1 MAARTTPF
9 NTFKTYLMHGTGTGT
24 ITWEKLV
31 DIKDIPDLQQTPPT
45 LDATTLSD
53 PARAYI
59 FDIEDPGGTLEFTAN
74 YTKADYTTV
83 AALAGSVQ
91 KLSVWFGASEANG
104 VYTPN
109 GEDGKFDFEGY
120 VSVRKSAASV
130 SAVQEMVISVAP
142 TKMPTMATS

>member
-9 NTFKTYLMHGTGTGT
+9 NTFQTYLMHGTGSGT
-24 ITWEKLV
+24 TTWEKLV

-53 PARAYI
+53 PARSYI

-74 YTKADYTTV
+74 YTKADYEKV
-83 AALAGSVQ
+83 KALEGTVQ

-104 VYTPN
+104 VFTPS
-109 GEDGKFDFEGY
+109 GDDGKFDFEGY

-130 SAVQEMVISVAP
+130 SAVQEMVVSVAP
-142 TKMPTMATS
+142 LKMPEIASD